1 MRAMR
6 RSLARPCACVDRQV
20 GIVCSKLNRPRTKP
34 RRALGPLEPVGTFLE
49 SLTKPGENLA
59 TEFADLGDLPRDVC
73 DAIRTLG
80 WMHPT
85 PVQTQVIGPLL
96 AGKDLIVQ
104 AQTGSGKTGA
114 FGIPVVTRVDPALAA
129 TQALVLVPTRELA
142 SQVCNELAQLGKNR
156 GVRALPIYGGVA
168 YGPQTEGL
176 SRGDQIVVGTPGRV
190 QDHLESG
197 KLKLDRTRIVILDEA
212 DEMLSQGFWPDI
224 QKIQRYLP
232 AKRQACLFS
241 ATMAERVRSLAR
253 AFLQDPETISLSG
266 EDLSPQQIEHQF
278 IQCRQNDKV
287 TALTKL
293 FLLDRP
299 ESAII
304 FCNTKADV
312 HFVATRLKQLGF
324 NASEISGDLS
334 QAAREKALHKLRSG
348 KLQFLVATDVAARGI
363 DISGLPM
370 VVSYATPDSPE
381 VYVHRTGRT
390 GRAGNKG
397 VAVSLVSGL
406 DIGNFR
412 YMQNVN
418 GIKVSERKLPKELPA
433 DLPPLKSVGVE
444 EDFSQDDEE
453 KDVASLASPQKSRR
467 RPRRSKHGAHSATPA
482 SAPGES
488 GAAKSAH
495 SNRGRRTRR
504 RRPSREKPASPVS

>member
-1 MRAMR
+1 MA
-6 RSLARPCACVDRQV
+6 A
-20 GIVCSKLNRPRTKP
+20 
-34 RRALGPLEPVGTFLE
+34 
-49 SLTKPGENLA
+49 
-59 TEFADLGDLPRDVC
+59 EFADLGDLPKDVC
-73 DAIRTLG
+73 DAIHSLG
-80 WMHPT
+80 WTRPT
-85 PVQTQVIGPLL
+85 PVQAQVVGPLL

-114 FGIPVVTRVDPALAA
+114 FGIPVVTRVDPTLAA
-129 TQALVLVPTRELA
+129 PQALVLVPTRELA

-176 SRGDQIVVGTPGRV
+176 ARGDQIVVGTPGRV

-253 AFLQDPETISLSG
+253 AFLQNPENISLSQA
-266 EDLSPQQIEHQF
+266 DLSPQQIEHQF
-278 IQCRQNDKV
+278 IQCRQNEKIA
-287 TALTKL
+287 TLAKL
-293 FLLDRP
+293 FLLDQP

-304 FCNTKADV
+304 FCNTKSDV

-397 VAVSLVSGL
+397 VAVSLISGL

-418 GIKVSERKLPKELPA
+418 GIKVGERKLPKELPT
-433 DLPPLKSVGVE
+433 DLLTRKSVEVE
-444 EDFSQDDEE
+444 GDCLQDDKEE
-453 KDVASLASPQKSRR
+453 SAAPTTTPREARHRARRQRGGTRPTTNASALVDPNAATKPARSRRNRRRKSRR
-467 RPRRSKHGAHSATPA
+467 PA
-482 SAPGES
+482 
-488 GAAKSAH
+488 
-495 SNRGRRTRR
+495 
-504 RRPSREKPASPVS
+504 REEPANPVS

>member
-1 MRAMR
+1 MA
-6 RSLARPCACVDRQV
+6 A
-20 GIVCSKLNRPRTKP
+20 
-34 RRALGPLEPVGTFLE
+34 
-49 SLTKPGENLA
+49 
-59 TEFADLGDLPRDVC
+59 EFADLGDLPKDVL
-73 DAIRTLG
+73 DGIQSLG
-80 WMHPT
+80 WTRPT
-85 PVQTQVIGPLL
+85 AVQEQVVGRLL

-114 FGIPVVTRVDPALAA
+114 FGIPVVTLVDPTLHAP
-129 TQALVLVPTRELA
+129 QALVLVPTRELA

-190 QDHLESG
+190 QDHLDSG
-197 KLKLDRTRIVILDEA
+197 KLKLDQTRIVILDEA

-224 QKIQRYLP
+224 QKIQRSLP

-253 AFLQDPETISLSG
+253 AFLHEPEMISLSD
-266 EDLSPQQIEHQF
+266 EDLSPQLIEHQF

-287 TALTKL
+287 ATLAKL

-334 QAAREKALHKLRSG
+334 QAAREKALHKLRAG

-418 GIKVSERKLPKELPA
+418 GIKVNERKLPKDLPA
-433 DLPPLKSVGVE
+433 DLPPLPSFSAAEEPDDAEDHDRDTAAERAPQQAKSRGR
-444 EDFSQDDEE
+444 SR
-453 KDVASLASPQKSRR
+453 KRSAKRSAASEHTTGGGSPQARRSSGRKRGSRR
-467 RPRRSKHGAHSATPA
+467 RRGSQNEPA
-482 SAPGES
+482 NPLS
-488 GAAKSAH
+488 
-495 SNRGRRTRR
+495 
-504 RRPSREKPASPVS
+504 

>member
-1 MRAMR
+1 MA
-6 RSLARPCACVDRQV
+6 A
-20 GIVCSKLNRPRTKP
+20 
-34 RRALGPLEPVGTFLE
+34 
-49 SLTKPGENLA
+49 
-59 TEFADLGDLPRDVC
+59 EFADLGDLPKDVL
-73 DAIRTLG
+73 DGIQSLG
-80 WMHPT
+80 WTRPT
-85 PVQTQVIGPLL
+85 AVQEQVIGRLL
-96 AGKDLIVQ
+96 ASKDLIVQ

-114 FGIPVVTRVDPALAA
+114 FGIPVVTLVDPALHAP
-129 TQALVLVPTRELA
+129 QALVLVPTRELA

-190 QDHLESG
+190 QDHLDSG
-197 KLKLDRTRIVILDEA
+197 KLKLDQTRIVILDEA

-224 QKIQRYLP
+224 QKIQRSLP

-253 AFLQDPETISLSG
+253 AFLREPEMISLSE
-266 EDLSPQQIEHQF
+266 EDLSPQLIEHQF

-287 TALTKL
+287 ATLAKL

-334 QAAREKALHKLRSG
+334 QAAREKALHQLRAG

-418 GIKVSERKLPKELPA
+418 GIKVSERKLPKDLPA
-433 DLPPLKSVGVE
+433 DLPPFPSIAATE
-444 EDFSQDDEE
+444 ESEE
-453 KDVASLASPQKSRR
+453 WLDAEGDAADAAATRTSPQKSKRRPRKRGAQHASSAEHPKPAGHAQSESR
-467 RPRRSKHGAHSATPA
+467 RPRRRRA
-482 SAPGES
+482 SRSE
-488 GAAKSAH
+488 
-495 SNRGRRTRR
+495 
-504 RRPSREKPASPVS
+504 PSRPLL